1 MTRILIDLTHT
12 SHTRA
17 HTGIQRVGRA
27 LHGAL
32 RERSDEVVPICHDP
46 YESTWRLLR
55 RWEQGNL
62 APPHAKVAGT
72 RGSRWPLPARISGHI
87 RRWLG
92 GRAPTG
98 FRRVPSGDWL
108 IEPEIFSSV
117 VGRAL
122 PGLLAGISGPRVA
135 LFHDAIALRVPEL
148 SPQKTVARYPAYL
161 QELLRFDGVA
171 ANSAESQAVLV
182 EYWCWLGIADPP
194 PVIGLSLGIDRPAPA
209 PFGHTTAT
217 NAAPVVLCVGSI
229 EGRKNHLALLE
240 ACEMLWRRGLRF
252 ELQLIGLVHPETG
265 RPALDRLRALQAAN
279 RPLRYDGPAS
289 EALLSRAY
297 RACTFTVYPSLMEG
311 FGLPV
316 LESLS
321 YGKPCISSAQGALG
335 ESTRGGG
342 CLALASVD
350 APALAE
356 AIAALLSDP
365 ERLDYLTT
373 AAQSRTFKTWST
385 YAGELA
391 DWMRTLKRRDP

>member
-1 MTRILIDLTHT
+1 VTQILIDLTHT

-17 HTGIQRVGRA
+17 HTGIQRVCRA
-27 LHGAL
+27 LHRAL
-32 RERSDEVVPICHDP
+32 RERPDEVLPVCYDP
-46 YESTWRLLR
+46 YESTWRRLR

-62 APPHAKVAGT
+62 APPQARAAGT
-72 RGSRWPLPARISGHI
+72 RGSRWPLPARISGRI

-92 GRAPTG
+92 
-98 FRRVPSGDWL
+98 RRGQSRLPRMPPGDWL
-108 IEPEIFSSV
+108 IEPEVFSPL

-135 LFHDAIALRVPEL
+135 LFHDAIALRLPEL
-148 SPQKTVARYPAYL
+148 SPPKTVARYPGYL
-161 QELLRFDGVA
+161 QELLLFDGIA
-171 ANSAESQAVLV
+171 ANSADSQAVLV
-182 EYWCWLGIADPP
+182 EYWRWLGVADPP
-194 PVIGLSLGIDRPAPA
+194 PVIGLPLGIDQPAPA
-209 PFGHTTAT
+209 PFGHTTAA

-252 ELQLIGLVHPETG
+252 ELQLIGLVHRETG
-265 RPALDRLRALQAAN
+265 RPALDRLRALQAAG

-289 EALLSRAY
+289 ETALERAY
-297 RACTFTVYPSLMEG
+297 RACAFTVYPSLMEG

-335 ESTRGGG
+335 ESARGGG
-342 CLALASVD
+342 CLALASLE
-350 APALAE
+350 ARPLAE
-356 AIAALLSDP
+356 AIALLLSDP
-365 ERLDYLTT
+365 ERLDYLTA
-373 AAQSRTFKTWST
+373 AAQGRTCKTWST

-391 DWMRTLKRRDP
+391 EWIRTLTRRDP